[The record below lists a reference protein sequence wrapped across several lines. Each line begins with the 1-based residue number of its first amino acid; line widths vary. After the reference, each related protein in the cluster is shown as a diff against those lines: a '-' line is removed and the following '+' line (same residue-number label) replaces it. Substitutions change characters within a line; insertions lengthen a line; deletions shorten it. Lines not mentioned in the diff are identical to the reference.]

1 MQMRQSEQKL
11 IEILIELFGMTSCD
25 KIASCYEYS
34 KISAVIGLWS
44 SPLPEMRLMGKDLE
58 RPHSKKLVKAICE
71 TVELNETQLK
81 KELYSLLHY
90 VNENRCFVSSDHM
103 LNLHLDGEWG
113 KCKGKVAPEVIEEGL
128 HSRSDIMG
136 ECAVYMAVYNI
147 ETAGV
152 RDLLIRMLRTSS
164 IEMVVGRA
172 GRVLAACEEKNLAM
186 YAEARLMDDAIP
198 SYICLY
204 DYLPKRVEDS
214 AAENWLRIIRRGFM
228 GNRYMVSA
236 TLNYILSVEPDN
248 IPQCIKDTLISMVEK
263 SFVEW
268 NQKQVCV

>member
-34 KISAVIGLWS
+34 KISAVMGLWS
-44 SPLPEMRLMGKDLE
+44 APLPEMRLMGKDLE

-71 TVELNETQLK
+71 TVKLDEAQLK
-81 KELYSLLHY
+81 KELYSLLYY
-90 VNENRCFVSSDHM
+90 VNENRCFVSSDHI
-103 LNLHLDGEWG
+103 LNLHLDGEWA

-136 ECAVYMAVYNI
+136 ECAVYMAAYNI

-152 RDLLIRMLRTSS
+152 RDLLLSMLRTSS
-164 IEMVVGRA
+164 IETVVERA
-172 GRVLAACEEKNLAM
+172 GRVLAVCEEKNLAM

-236 TLNYILSVEPDN
+236 TLNYVLSVEPDN
-248 IPQCIKDTLISMVEK
+248 IPQCIKDTLISMVDK